1 MLHDMRSAI
10 PVIIIGIILWTI
22 ALVVAIIA
30 NAMAK
35 VILACVLGITL
46 GFIGITYTKRRAK
59 REGNYPSISCA
70 IPRKTLATRAA
81 SVSLV

>member
-1 MLHDMRSAI
+1 
-10 PVIIIGIILWTI
+10 
-22 ALVVAIIA
+22 AIIA

-59 REGNYPSISCA
+59 REGN
-70 IPRKTLATRAA
+70 
-81 SVSLV
+81 